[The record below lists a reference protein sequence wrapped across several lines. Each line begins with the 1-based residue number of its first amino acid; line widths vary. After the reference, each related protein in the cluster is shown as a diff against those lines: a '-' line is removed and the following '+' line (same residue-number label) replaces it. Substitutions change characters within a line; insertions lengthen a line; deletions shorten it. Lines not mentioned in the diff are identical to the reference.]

1 MDRRIGMNDQ
11 RDEDV
16 IAADRVLPVDEGAEF
31 KRRIAARNEPKR
43 WRWMG
48 NYGSP
53 FDAAAVANQEPPC
66 VAGEV
71 MFTINGNLVP
81 AWMFY

>member
-1 MDRRIGMNDQ
+1 MTQQGDNG
-11 RDEDV
+11 
-16 IAADRVLPVDEGAEF
+16 IAPDRVLSVEEGMELKKAVS
-31 KRRIAARNEPKR
+31 ARNDAKM

-53 FDAAAVANQEPPC
+53 QDAAAVANAAPPC
-66 VAGEV
+66 LSGEV
-71 MFTINGNLVP
+71 MFTISGNLVP

>member
-1 MDRRIGMNDQ
+1 MANQGDNK
-11 RDEDV
+11 
-16 IAADRVLPVDEGAEF
+16 IAADRVFSVEEGIQLKKEVTL
-31 KRRIAARNEPKR
+31 RNEAKR

-53 FDAAAVANQEPPC
+53 EDAAAVANAAPPSL
-66 VAGEV
+66 AGEV
-71 MFTINGNLVP
+71 MFTINGGLVP

>member
-1 MDRRIGMNDQ
+1 MANQ
-11 RDEDV
+11 NEE
-16 IAADRVLPVDEGAEF
+16 IAADRVLSVEEGI
-31 KRRIAARNEPKR
+31 KIKQGIAAERSLKT

-48 NYGSP
+48 NYGDP
-53 FDAAAVANQEPPC
+53 TQAAAVANSAPPC

-71 MFTINGNLVP
+71 MFTFNGNLVP

>member
-1 MDRRIGMNDQ
+1 MTSQGDNKIP
-11 RDEDV
+11 
-16 IAADRVLPVDEGAEF
+16 ADRVLSVEEGIEL
-31 KRRIAARNEPKR
+31 KREVAGLATAKT

-53 FDAAAVANQEPPC
+53 QDAAAVANSAPPC
-66 VAGEV
+66 LAGEV
-71 MFTINGNLVP
+71 MFTFNGNLVP

>member
-1 MDRRIGMNDQ
+1 MANHDDT
-11 RDEDV
+11 DV
-16 IAADRVLPVDEGAEF
+16 APDRVLSAEEGMEL
-31 KRRIAARNEPKR
+31 KKTLSARDDVKR

-53 FDAAAVANQEPPC
+53 QDAAAVANAAPPC
-66 VAGEV
+66 LSGEV